1 MTYTGTKEQIQ
12 QFIFKLDKDIMYDI
26 KVDKHRKKR
35 SLDANNYAWHLI
47 TEISNVMRLS
57 KEEVYVQFLKEYGQ
71 REYVC
76 LLANIEP
83 SRISKYYEKQGTFK
97 QNGNIYTS
105 YMFYVG
111 TSQYDSYEMSI
122 FIDGLVQEAR
132 NLGIQT
138 LEDLEIEVIIKEM
151 EGEVNEKNR

>member
-12 QFIFKLDKDIMYDI
+12 QFIFKLDKEVVYDI
-26 KVDKHRKKR
+26 KVDKHRNKR

-57 KEEVYVQFLKEYGQ
+57 KEEVYFQFLKDYGQ
-71 REYVC
+71 RMY
-76 LLANIEP
+76 LSILASEDPN
-83 SRISKYYEKQGTFK
+83 RISKYNEEQGIFKHNNNTFK
-97 QNGNIYTS
+97 S
-105 YMFYVG
+105 YMFYIG
-111 TSQYDSYEMSI
+111 TSQYNSKEMSI

-138 LEDLEIEVIIKEM
+138 LEDIEIESMIKEM
-151 EGEVNEKNR
+151 ERREKKK